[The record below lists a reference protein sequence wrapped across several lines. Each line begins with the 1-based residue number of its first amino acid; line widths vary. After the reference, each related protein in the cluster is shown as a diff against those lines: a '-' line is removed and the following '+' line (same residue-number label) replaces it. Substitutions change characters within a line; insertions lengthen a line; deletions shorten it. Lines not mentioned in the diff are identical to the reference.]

1 METQIKTP
9 RNIDELITMM
19 KERKK
24 NRKIE
29 NEKKFNSPE
38 FQITLKK
45 LNALN
50 KIKNV

>member
-38 FQITLKK
+38 FQEVLKK
-45 LNALN
+45 LRAIN
-50 KIKNV
+50 KQ